1 MSTSFPRRLL
11 LCGIIG
17 LLALSTAGCWN
28 PFAPPDGDDPKH
40 DVTYKLRTSPEN
52 VLYNLKTAYVYMNLA
67 EYLDCLAEEFEFHLN
82 PDDIAIDPEL
92 PVSWGKQDEEDI
104 HEIMFD
110 PDSGIGPTVERITL
124 TLTDGQRY
132 YDQGSDPIDP
142 MDDRWHYWE
151 GVDLRVSVAGDLILH
166 ATAEQEFIFRIDPLE
181 IGPEGETLYEIIDWW
196 DLEEDIAPFRDSP
209 DSEHITFGGLK
220 ALYR

>member
-1 MSTSFPRRLL
+1 MRTTAHRLTAAALPVL
-11 LCGIIG
+11 LTTAFG
-17 LLALSTAGCWN
+17 LSGCSSSCTC
-28 PFAPPDGDDPKH
+28 PDEVDDP
-40 DVTYKLRTSPEN
+40 YKLRTSPEN
-52 VLYNLKTAYVYMNLA
+52 VLYNLKTAYIYMNLD
-67 EYLDCLAEEFEFHLN
+67 EYLYCLAEEFEFHLN

-110 PDSGIGPTVERITL
+110 PDSGIGPTVEGITL

-132 YDQGSDPIDP
+132 YDQGPDPLDP

-151 GVDLRVSVAGDLILH
+151 GVDLRVSVAGDLTLH

-181 IGPEGETLYEIIDWW
+181 VGREGETLYEVIEWW
-196 DLEEDIAPFRDSP
+196 DIRDPDRPTEDSSRGSIKS
-209 DSEHITFGGLK
+209 
-220 ALYR
+220 LYR